1 MWGIIL
7 AFPVL
12 AGLVILQSAVVSRMP
27 LLHGMADLVLL
38 ALIAWALHERVR
50 TAWWWGLVGGAA
62 AGFLSALPFWVFP
75 VAYLSAVGLAVLIR
89 RRVWKAP
96 ILAMFA
102 AVFVGTWVVH
112 LLSLLAVSFGGTLLP
127 LGDVLNLITLPSLV
141 LNLMLAAPMY
151 FVIHDLANWAYPE
164 EFIE

>member
-1 MWGIIL
+1 MWGLVL

-27 LLHGMADLVLL
+27 LLNGTADLVLL

-50 TAWWWGLVGGAA
+50 TAWWWGLVGGVL
-62 AGFLSALPFWVFP
+62 AGFVSALPFWVFP
-75 VAYLSAVGLAVLIR
+75 VAYLSSVGLALLIR
-89 RRVWKAP
+89 RRVWRAP

-102 AVFVGTWVVH
+102 AVFVGTSVVH
-112 LLSLLAVSFGGTLLP
+112 LASLLAISFGGTLLP
-127 LGDVLNLITLPSLV
+127 LMDVLNLITLPSLV
-141 LNLMLAAPMY
+141 LNVMLAAPVY
-151 FVIHDLANWAYPE
+151 VIIHDLANWAYPE